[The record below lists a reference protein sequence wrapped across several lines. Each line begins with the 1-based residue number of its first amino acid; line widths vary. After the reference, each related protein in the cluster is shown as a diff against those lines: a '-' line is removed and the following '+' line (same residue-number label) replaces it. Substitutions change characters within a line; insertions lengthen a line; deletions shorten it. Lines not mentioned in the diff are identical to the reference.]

1 MRVRAVLSS
10 LSQHHMHTSFLSE
23 MSIATPS
30 KNELAR
36 SCKIVH
42 ARLAWH
48 VHAICLFSCMILAQS
63 CTMQFLQDLAKS
75 VQEMQV
81 IILAATL
88 AKSCTISC
96 EICARLCKNHAR
108 KGTYRVHVPRAR
120 FLQDS
125 CMILQ
130 VRFCWAGTTEKLY
143 FLESMKN
150 M

>member
-1 MRVRAVLSS
+1 
-10 LSQHHMHTSFLSE
+10 
-23 MSIATPS
+23 
-30 KNELAR
+30 
-36 SCKIVH
+36 
-42 ARLAWH
+42 
-48 VHAICLFSCMILAQS
+48 
-63 CTMQFLQDLAKS
+63 MQFLQDLAKS

-88 AKSCTISC
+88 AKSCTK
-96 EICARLCKNHAR
+96 ICARLCKNHAR

-130 VRFCWAGTTEKLY
+130 VHFCWAGATEKLY